1 MPAKRPDPQGI
12 YGGVRAPPNP
22 GRGPKRPCPQRRCPQ
37 RRCPQR
43 RCPQRPDTGVVSF
56 LDNIMSQ

>member
-37 RRCPQR
+37 R
-43 RCPQRPDTGVVSF
+43 PDTGVVSF